1 MVRNMWVTHGMMRAM
16 CQATKRE
23 VRVSRRR
30 KAIPTIGLGGG
41 EKQRDEKRE
50 RKRGRRRRRERKI

>member
-23 VRVSRRR
+23 VRVSGR
-30 KAIPTIGLGGG
+30 KTTIPPVGLGGG
-41 EKQRDEKRE
+41 EKKRDNEREKEGEKE
-50 RKRGRRRRRERKI
+50 RSDNFFL